1 MFGIICYKI
10 GRRALHMKE
19 ENKGLGIGVGRP
31 SNETKYREEIQAIL
45 NGADER
51 LLYDLYTYA
60 KQKQYK
66 SADYHV
72 SDPDYGDMI
81 IEMVGKMRNEDYL
94 EKIYY
99 YVRAKYRRDSEKT
112 GD

>member
-1 MFGIICYKI
+1 MN
-10 GRRALHMKE
+10 E
-19 ENKGLGIGVGRP
+19 ENKELGVGMVRP
-31 SNETKYREEIQAIL
+31 DGVA
-45 NGADER
+45 ER
-51 LLYDLYTYA
+51 SQSLCTYA

-72 SDPDYGDMI
+72 TDSDYGDMI

>member
-1 MFGIICYKI
+1 
-10 GRRALHMKE
+10 MKE

-51 LLYDLYTYA
+51 LLYDLCTYA

-72 SDPDYGDMI
+72 SNSDYGDMI
-81 IEMVGKMRNEDYL
+81 IEMVGRIEDERL
-94 EKIYY
+94 L
-99 YVRAKYRRDSEKT
+99 KYFDIFMSEKLKRAL
-112 GD
+112 